1 MGTILFEVIGGIWGY
16 LGYLGW
22 LLRSFEI
29 TEYQSDNI
37 LLKASSYVEMVP
49 HPPTPPGPGH
59 ETLTLRKKDISVLK
73 FIDQQV

>member
-37 LLKASSYVEMVP
+37 LLKASSYVELVP
-49 HPPTPPGPGH
+49 HPPHPQALAMKH
-59 ETLTLRKKDISVLK
+59 LLFVRKTFL
-73 FIDQQV
+73 F